1 MQRILGIGGES
12 IVLQKTINLH
22 TKTSQCALKIAPTET
37 NSIYDNFFKAEIKQ
51 IMPLGKDSE
60 TSIYK
65 DVRPKELTANS
76 LVHQNIVKYIDHTFE
91 VIDNDIFHIT
101 GI

>member
-12 IVLQKTINLH
+12 IVLQKTINKD
-22 TKTSQCALKIAPTET
+22 TKTSQCAVKIAPTET
-37 NSIYDNFFKAEIKQ
+37 NSIYDNFFKAEIKE
-51 IMPLGKDSE
+51 IMPLGKDS
-60 TSIYK
+60 SIYK